1 MSGKIVEAEGI
12 LGNFEARRRVEKE
25 SAESKPVGRVRPRTR
40 ETTPGSAAWNEIH
53 IAKRLVDE
61 EG

>member
-12 LGNFEARRRVEKE
+12 LGNFEARRRIEE
-25 SAESKPVGRVRPRTR
+25 EAAESRPVGRVSPRMR
-40 ETTPGSAAWNEIH
+40 ETTPGSAAWEEIH
-53 IAKRLVDE
+53 SAERLVDE

>member
-1 MSGKIVEAEGI
+1 MSGEIIEAEGI
-12 LGNFEARRRVEKE
+12 LGNFEARRRIEE
-25 SAESKPVGRVRPRTR
+25 ETAESKPVGRVRPRMR

-53 IAKRLVDE
+53 TAERLVDE

>member
-12 LGNFEARRRVEKE
+12 LGNFEARRRIEE
-25 SAESKPVGRVRPRTR
+25 GAAESKPVGRVRPRMR
-40 ETTPGSAAWNEIH
+40 ETAPGSAAWNEIH
-53 IAKRLVDE
+53 AEERLMDE